1 MTDPNLFQLPVN
13 IETPRNDKNRVATIR
28 AGYAREKEASEA
40 GVRATKRGE
49 IPFAYEELTYEWLV
63 RSPSNFVI
71 SLMLI
76 CG

>member
-28 AGYAREKEASEA
+28 AGYAREKAASEA

-49 IPFAYEELTYEWLV
+49 IPFAYEELTYEC
-63 RSPSNFVI
+63 RNFADVDLWI
-71 SLMLI
+71 DRRACS
-76 CG
+76 